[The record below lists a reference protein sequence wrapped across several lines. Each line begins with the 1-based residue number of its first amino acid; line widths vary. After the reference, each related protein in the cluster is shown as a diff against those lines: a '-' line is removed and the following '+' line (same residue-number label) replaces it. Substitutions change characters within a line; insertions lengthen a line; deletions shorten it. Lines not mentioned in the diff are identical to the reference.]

1 MSMIRSLAST
11 NNAGPFRLLYSVR
24 EPEAVFYRDELKALS
39 DEQRDSV
46 SVSYVY
52 TRAAPKGWTRPPGR
66 IDAAL
71 IASNTWPSRLGPT
84 CYVCGPTSFVEI
96 AAGLLTACGNSPDKI
111 RTERFGPTGERK

>member
-1 MSMIRSLAST
+1 MIRSRASADRT
-11 NNAGPFRLLYSVR
+11 ASFRLLYSVR

-39 DEQRDSV
+39 DDHRDSV

-66 IDAAL
+66 IDASL
-71 IASNTWPSRLGPT
+71 IANNTWPSRLRPT

-96 AAGLLTACGNSPDKI
+96 AAGLLTACGNSQDKI